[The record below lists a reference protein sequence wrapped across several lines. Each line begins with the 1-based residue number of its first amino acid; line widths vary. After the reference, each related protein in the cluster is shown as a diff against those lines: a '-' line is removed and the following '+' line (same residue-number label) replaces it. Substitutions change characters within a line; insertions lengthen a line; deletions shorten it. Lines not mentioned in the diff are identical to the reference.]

1 MSGYRLV
8 GGEATTRP
16 RHRLAPILRSRL
28 ALALLAATTLVLA
41 LAALGTATGH
51 TAKVVSHSVE
61 TAKEYTA
68 RLKEWTWTRPLGPAE
83 EQYVQ
88 PSLDELARV
97 VGEDPQYLVKDGWA
111 TYGFNNQRCVLT
123 LSLLALLIVLALALT
138 PSPSRRA
145 QLHAR
150 VDPPARQD
158 RPADTGPARLD
169 LGEVVRRRRE
179 RLRGQRA
186 ALLPTAQCSRQRRR
200 LDLERRRP
208 SVQAPDPGALI
219 VPLTS
224 LSRSVV
230 DEENLLAA
238 LPRHP
243 PPAPHLRPAPHLP
256 RVHRAVRHRPD
267 PVRRVAAMEHDQLHA
282 ARLLDRHP
290 PRGPL
295 PEPHIRPRRPPS
307 SSARPR
313 RNRRGPP
320 CRSRLGRRRARARLA
335 RSMDA
340 AASPRRAAEA
350 RRKGRR
356 RRRRPR
362 APARAS
368 RRRASVHVQR
378 RVRPLLPLH
387 RRCCRPAAELARPRR
402 AGSS

>member
-88 PSLDELARV
+88 PSLDELARI

-111 TYGFNNQRCVLT
+111 TYGFNNQRCVLAP
-123 LSLLALLIVLALALT
+123 SLLALLVTPALT
-138 PSPSRRA
+138 PSPSPRA
-145 QLHAR
+145 ELHAR

-158 RPADTGPARLD
+158 RSADTGPARFD

-186 ALLPTAQCSRQRRR
+186 ALLPTAQRSRRRRR

-208 SVQAPDPGALI
+208 GVQAPDPGALLFH
-219 VPLTS
+219 LTLHS
-224 LSRSVV
+224 CSAA

-238 LPRHP
+238 LPRRP

-267 PVRRVAAMEHDQLHA
+267 PVRRVAAVEHDQLHA

-290 PRGPL
+290 PRAPL
-295 PEPHIRPRRPPS
+295 PEPHLRPRRPPS

-340 AASPRRAAEA
+340 AASARRAAEA
-350 RRKGRR
+350 RRTGRR

-368 RRRASVHVQR
+368 RRRASVHVRR

-387 RRCCRPAAELARPRR
+387 RRCCRPTAELACPRR